1 MTTSIGYSSAFSGVT
16 RNPNSFVSPNSQP
29 SPLGGGYN
37 GYSPALLGGG
47 AGTHGGSGMEGGNER
62 SMDRLL
68 LRQAWNGQYASGIV
82 NGRKPVTTPFRLVN
96 NAGDYLGRQ
105 NYVSGGSDQV
115 QGVVRSSS
123 VGAWKMFAGHVQATN
138 DGTGIPSS
146 TCNVKYVYDG
156 SDYTTFKKNQAI
168 NRTYNDKSFG
178 GDESNAS
185 QSAWRRVR
193 RY

>member
-1 MTTSIGYSSAFSGVT
+1 MSTSIGYSSSLDGVS
-16 RNPNSFVSPNSQP
+16 RNPNSFVSPVGKP
-29 SPLGGGYN
+29 SNLGGGYN

-62 SMDRLL
+62 SMDRLI
-68 LRQAWNGQYASGIV
+68 LRQAWNGQYGSGEV
-82 NGRKPVTTPFRLVN
+82 NGRKPVCTPFRLVN
-96 NAGDYLGRQ
+96 NAGDYLGRK

-115 QGVVRSSS
+115 QGRVRSSAI
-123 VGAWKMFAGHVQATN
+123 GAWKMFAGHVQATN

-168 NRTYNDKSFG
+168 NRTYNDYSFG
-178 GDESNAS
+178 GDASSAS

>member
-1 MTTSIGYSSAFSGVT
+1 MPTSIGYNSAFSGVT
-16 RNPNSFVSPNSQP
+16 RNPNSFVSPTGKP
-29 SPLGGGYN
+29 SALGGGYN

-47 AGTHGGSGMEGGNER
+47 ANTHGGSGMEGGNER

-68 LRQAWNGQYASGIV
+68 LRQAWNGQYASGLV
-82 NGRKPVTTPFRLVN
+82 NKQKPVCTPFRLVN

-115 QGVVRSSS
+115 RGLVRSSS
-123 VGAWKMFAGHVQATN
+123 AGAWRMFGGHVQASN

-156 SDYTTFKKNQAI
+156 SDYTAFKKKQAM
-168 NRTYNDKSFG
+168 NRTYNDQSFG
-178 GDESNAS
+178 GDASHAS
-185 QSAWRRVR
+185 QSALSHVR
-193 RY
+193 H

>member
-1 MTTSIGYSSAFSGVT
+1 MSQ
-16 RNPNSFVSPNSQP
+16 NPNLFVSPTGKP
-29 SPLGGGYN
+29 SLLGGGYN

-47 AGTHGGSGMEGGNER
+47 AGTHMEGGNER
-62 SMDRLL
+62 SMERFV

-82 NGRKPVTTPFRLVN
+82 NGKKPVTTPFRRVN

-115 QGVVRSSS
+115 QGVVRSSA
-123 VGAWKMFAGHVQATN
+123 VGSWKMFAGHVQATN

-156 SDYTTFKKNQAI
+156 SDYIKFKKNQAI
-168 NRTYNDKSFG
+168 NRTYNDYAF
-178 GDESNAS
+178 
-185 QSAWRRVR
+185 
-193 RY
+193 

>member
-1 MTTSIGYSSAFSGVT
+1 MSTSIGYSSAMSGVT

-47 AGTHGGSGMEGGNER
+47 AGTHMEGGNER

-68 LRQAWNGQYASGIV
+68 LRQAWNGQYASGDV
-82 NGRKPVTTPFRLVN
+82 NGRKPVCTPFRRVN

-115 QGVVRSSS
+115 QGRVRSSAI
-123 VGAWKMFAGHVQATN
+123 GAWKMFAGHVQATN

-168 NRTYNDKSFG
+168 NRTYNDESFG

>member
-1 MTTSIGYSSAFSGVT
+1 MPTSIGYNSAFSGVT
-16 RNPNSFVSPNSQP
+16 RNPNSFVSPNGNP
-29 SPLGGGYN
+29 SPLGGGYD
-37 GYSPALLGGG
+37 GYSPALIGGG
-47 AGTHGGSGMEGGNER
+47 AGTHGSGGMEGGNER

-68 LRQAWNGQYASGIV
+68 LRQAWNGQYASGVV
-82 NGRKPVTTPFRLVN
+82 NGRKPVCTPFRLVN

-115 QGVVRSSS
+115 QGLVRSSS
-123 VGAWKMFAGHVQATN
+123 VGSWKMFGGHVQATN

-156 SDYTTFKKNQAI
+156 SDYTSFKKKQAM
-168 NRTYNDKSFG
+168 NRTYNDQSFG
-178 GDESNAS
+178 GDESHAS
-185 QSAWRRVR
+185 QSALRRVR

>member
-1 MTTSIGYSSAFSGVT
+1 MSQ
-16 RNPNSFVSPNSQP
+16 NPNLFVSPTGKP

-47 AGTHGGSGMEGGNER
+47 AGTHMEGGNER
-62 SMDRLL
+62 SMERFV

-82 NGRKPVTTPFRLVN
+82 NGKKPVTTPFRRVN
-96 NAGDYLGRQ
+96 NAGDYLGRT

-115 QGVVRSSS
+115 NNIRSSS
-123 VGAWKMFAGHVQATN
+123 AGSFKMFAGHVQATN

-156 SDYTTFKKNQAI
+156 SDYIKFKKNQAI
-168 NRTYNDKSFG
+168 NRTYNDYAF
-178 GDESNAS
+178 
-185 QSAWRRVR
+185 
-193 RY
+193 

>member
-1 MTTSIGYSSAFSGVT
+1 MSQ
-16 RNPNSFVSPNSQP
+16 NPNSFVSPTGKP

-47 AGTHGGSGMEGGNER
+47 ANTHGGSGMEGGNER
-62 SMDRLL
+62 SMERFV

-82 NGRKPVTTPFRLVN
+82 NGLKPVTTPFRRVN
-96 NAGDYLGRQ
+96 NAGDYLGRT

-115 QGVVRSSS
+115 QGLVRSSS
-123 VGAWKMFAGHVQATN
+123 AGSWKMFAGHVQATN

-156 SDYTTFKKNQAI
+156 SDYVKFKKNQAI
-168 NRTYNDKSFG
+168 NRTYNDYAFG
-178 GDESNAS
+178 GDKSNAS
-185 QSAWRRVR
+185 QGALRRVHR
-193 RY
+193 F

>member
-16 RNPNSFVSPNSQP
+16 KNPNSFVSPNSQP
-29 SPLGGGYN
+29 SPLGGGYK

-47 AGTHGGSGMEGGNER
+47 ANTHGGSGMEGGNER
-62 SMDRLL
+62 SMDRLS
-68 LRQAWNGQYASGIV
+68 LRQAWNGQYASGLV
-82 NGRKPVTTPFRLVN
+82 NGHKPVCTPFRRVN

-115 QGVVRSSS
+115 QGSVRSSS
-123 VGAWKMFAGHVQATN
+123 VGSWKMFAGHVQATN

-156 SDYTTFKKNQAI
+156 SDYTTFKKKQAI

-178 GDESNAS
+178 GDQSNAS

-193 RY
+193 RS